1 MLKYL
6 YFEYYREMEKKR
18 ILLVDDHQ
26 LVLEGFKMI
35 ISKEENFE
43 VIGEAKDGLEAVDL
57 TGELDANLV
66 MMDINLPSINGIEAT
81 RKIKAKYPKV
91 KVIILSMNESQEYIV
106 KADQAG
112 ADGYLLKSLEKDEL
126 VEAINT
132 VLGGGKYHCKA
143 LSPELVN
150 LIANKKYKTELNDSL
165 LTNREIDIIKE
176 LALGSSSKEI
186 AQKLY
191 ISDRTVNTHKTN
203 IYKKLDVKNS
213 VELLVIAKQRLII

>member
-1 MLKYL
+1 
-6 YFEYYREMEKKR
+6 MEKKR

-43 VIGEAKDGLEAVDL
+43 VVGEAKDGLEAVDL

-66 MMDINLPSINGIEAT
+66 MMDINLPSITGIEAT

-91 KVIILSMNESQEYIV
+91 KVIMLSMNESQEYIV

-132 VLGGGKYHCKA
+132 VLGGGKYYCKA
-143 LSPELVN
+143 LSPELVD

>member
-1 MLKYL
+1 
-6 YFEYYREMEKKR
+6 MEKKR

-43 VIGEAKDGLEAVDL
+43 VVGEAKDGLEAVDL

-132 VLGGGKYHCKA
+132 VLSGGKYHCKA

>member
-1 MLKYL
+1 
-6 YFEYYREMEKKR
+6 MEKKR

-43 VIGEAKDGLEAVDL
+43 VVGEAKDGLEAVDL

-66 MMDINLPSINGIEAT
+66 MMDINLPSITGIEAT

-91 KVIILSMNESQEYIV
+91 KVIMLSMNESQEYIV

-126 VEAINT
+126 VEAINA
-132 VLGGGKYHCKA
+132 VLGGGKYYCKA

-186 AQKLY
+186 AKKLF

-203 IYKKLDVKNS
+203 IYKKMDVKNS
-213 VELLVIAKQRLII
+213 VELLVKAKERMII

>member
-1 MLKYL
+1 
-6 YFEYYREMEKKR
+6 MEKKR

-43 VIGEAKDGLEAVDL
+43 IVGEAKDGLEAVDMA
-57 TGELDANLV
+57 GELCANLV

-91 KVIILSMNESQEYIV
+91 KVIILSMNESQEYII

-132 VLGGGKYHCKA
+132 VLAGGKYHCKA

-186 AQKLY
+186 AKKLF